1 MRRTRR
7 GLIFDN
13 QGLLGYIMPMD
24 FLRYSV
30 DYGIIGFLVFLSVV
44 SLGVFIERIM
54 FLRRLNIDDYP
65 VRKSLELDVTK
76 RITILATIGG
86 NAPYIGLLGTVLGIM
101 LTFYTIGLEGY
112 VNTSRI
118 MTGLALALK
127 ATAIGLLVA
136 IPAIGFYNYLL
147 RKVRVILLEWDIR
160 NGRERI

>member
-1 MRRTRR
+1 MTIRR
-7 GLIFDN
+7 
-13 QGLLGYIMPMD
+13 LLGYIMPMD

-30 DYGIIGFLVFLSVV
+30 DYGIIGFLLFLSVV
-44 SLGVFIERIM
+44 SLGVFIERLM

-76 RITILATIGG
+76 KITILATIGG

-112 VNTSRI
+112 VNTTRI

-147 RKVRVILLEWDIR
+147 RKVRVVLLEWDIR
-160 NGRERI
+160 NGRERV

>member
-1 MRRTRR
+1 
-7 GLIFDN
+7 
-13 QGLLGYIMPMD
+13 MPMD

-30 DYGIIGFLVFLSVV
+30 DYGIIGFLVFLSIV
-44 SLGVFIERIM
+44 SLGVFIERLI

-76 RITILATIGG
+76 KITILATIGG

-112 VNTSRI
+112 VNTTRI

-147 RKVRVILLEWDIR
+147 RKVRVVLLEWDIR
-160 NGRERI
+160 NGREGV

>member
-1 MRRTRR
+1 
-7 GLIFDN
+7 
-13 QGLLGYIMPMD
+13 MD

-30 DYGIIGFLVFLSVV
+30 DYGIIGFLVFLSIV
-44 SLGVFIERIM
+44 SLGVFIERLI

-76 RITILATIGG
+76 KITILATIGG

-112 VNTSRI
+112 VNTTRI

-147 RKVRVILLEWDIR
+147 RKVRVVLLEWDIR
-160 NGRERI
+160 NGREGV

>member
-1 MRRTRR
+1 
-7 GLIFDN
+7 
-13 QGLLGYIMPMD
+13 
-24 FLRYSV
+24 
-30 DYGIIGFLVFLSVV
+30 
-44 SLGVFIERIM
+44 M
-54 FLRRLNIDDYP
+54 FLRRLNIDNYP

-76 RITILATIGG
+76 KITILATIGG

-112 VNTSRI
+112 VNTTRI

-160 NGRERI
+160 NGRERV